1 MEKILIIGA
10 GQAGLQI
17 AASLRAA
24 EFAGA
29 ITLVGEETRP
39 PYQRPPL
46 SKAYLQGALEE
57 ERLYLRPPEFYRL
70 NAIEL
75 RLGARVES
83 LDLRAGV
90 ARLHNGE
97 ALAFDKLALA
107 TGAPPRRLEVS
118 GAGLDGVRYLR
129 TIADS
134 DALRPAL
141 QAPGAIAIVGAGYIG
156 LEVAASARKAGRDV
170 IVIEA
175 LERPLARVAGGEVAA
190 YFTEL
195 HRRHGVQFRFGA
207 KVAGFVGKHRL
218 EA

>member
-29 ITLVGEETRP
+29 ITLVGEETQP

-83 LDLRAGV
+83 LDLRAGI
-90 ARLHNGE
+90 ARLQSGE
-97 ALAFDKLALA
+97 ALAFDKLAL
-107 TGAPPRRLEVS
+107 GAAMAEEVS
-118 GAGLDGVRYLR
+118 EA
-129 TIADS
+129 TK
-134 DALRPAL
+134 
-141 QAPGAIAIVGAGYIG
+141 VGADGRH
-156 LEVAASARKAGRDV
+156 VAPIRLRARAEWPR
-170 IVIEA
+170 
-175 LERPLARVAGGEVAA
+175 
-190 YFTEL
+190 
-195 HRRHGVQFRFGA
+195 
-207 KVAGFVGKHRL
+207 
-218 EA
+218 